1 MSDPT
6 YPTVLSPAQKS
17 RREQETNELAR
28 LGMRHNA
35 VATLG
40 GLVCLLVGLPFVGIA
55 VAWWFSRKSRD
66 VGNPAVLGRVMLWV
80 DVVATLVLALIV
92 LRIVLAIS
100 AAPAP

>member
-17 RREQETNELAR
+17 RREQEANELAR
-28 LGMRHNA
+28 QGMRNNA
-35 VATLG
+35 IATLG
-40 GLVCLLVGLPFVGIA
+40 GLACLLVGLPFIGIA
-55 VAWWFSRKSRD
+55 VAWYFSRKSRA
-66 VGNPAVLGRVMLWV
+66 VGNPAVLGRIVLWV
-80 DVVATLVLALIV
+80 DVVATLVLALVV